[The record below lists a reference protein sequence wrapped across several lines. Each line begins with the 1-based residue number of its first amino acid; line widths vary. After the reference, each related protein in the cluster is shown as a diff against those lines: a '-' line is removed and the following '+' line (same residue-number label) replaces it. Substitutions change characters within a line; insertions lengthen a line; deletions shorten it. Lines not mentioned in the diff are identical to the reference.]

1 MKGQWFLY
9 LLIAVL
15 IFFVTSICV
24 AAPGKNKGSSNTN
37 KQSLETSTR
46 SKERAELRQQIK
58 EEKGLGKEGDDSA
71 EKDDE
76 DEEKEEKEEKEKK
89 EKKEKS
95 EKSKDDN
102 DSSDDSDDNS
112 DDKEDNLSDEEPK
125 PTKGKWWEFFKKSDK

>member
-1 MKGQWFLY
+1 MKGHWFLN

-24 AAPGKNKGSSNTN
+24 AAPGKNKGSANTN

-58 EEKGLGKEGDDSA
+58 EEKGLGKEGEDSA
-71 EKDDE
+71 ENADGD
-76 DEEKEEKEEKEKK
+76 EEKEKK

-102 DSSDDSDDNS
+102 GSSDDSDDNS

-125 PTKGKWWEFFKKSDK
+125 PTKGRWWEFFKKSDK